1 MAITIVALN
10 NTFDEWRT
18 RTNQLITQSN
28 YYETNLPT
36 YPYANNIGVSAN
48 SFASATIAGANT
60 AVGAG
65 ANAYTDLLVTG
76 ANANASNATYLTIG
90 IVPGSRMSGSY
101 TGITGVGTI
110 TTGVWNGT
118 VIPVSHG
125 GTGGNDQAT
134 ARTGLGLV
142 IGTNVQAWDANLDQ
156 IAALAPTDNNFIVG
170 NGTAW
175 TLETPSSA
183 RTSLGLGTIATQ
195 GSGAVTITGGSITG
209 ITDITLADGGTNASL
224 TASAGAVA
232 YSTASAL
239 ALSGVGTSGQVL
251 TSAGTSAPTWTA
263 QTALS
268 VGNASQLG
276 GVAAASYARKDTAQY
291 YSGRIDI
298 TDGSG
303 VITLQPSG
311 DIYAYR
317 SGGTTGVLFL
327 NSAGSRYLY
336 NDGTDYQM
344 PIGGLVV
351 GGDITAFAS
360 DERLKKDIV
369 EIQNPLEKIS
379 QIRGVH
385 YRHNDFALEQGLPDE
400 AFVGVI
406 AQEIEKVLPEVVTL
420 APFDYEGVDSSG
432 KKISKSGEN
441 YKTVKYDKIVPLL
454 IEAIKELSSQ
464 VESMKLEIEE
474 LKK

>member
-1 MAITIVALN
+1 MAIIANVALTD
-10 NTFDEWRT
+10 TFDLWRT
-18 RTNQLITQSN
+18 RTNQLAVQSN
-28 YYETNLPT
+28 GFEAYIINLYERSNNSPT
-36 YPYANNIGVSAN
+36 YVYANNIGTQANAYTNSAI
-48 SFASATIAGANT
+48 SAANV
-60 AVGAG
+60 AVGNG
-65 ANAYTDLLVTG
+65 ANAYSRMIGDSSNSYTNTAISTANVAVGNG
-76 ANANASNATYLTIG
+76 ANAY
-90 IVPGSRMSGSY
+90 SRM
-101 TGITGVGTI
+101 
-110 TTGVWNGT
+110 
-118 VIPVSHG
+118 
-125 GTGGNDQAT
+125 
-134 ARTGLGLV
+134 
-142 IGTNVQAWDANLDQ
+142 IGTSSNGYAVFVGASANSSTDTKVAAE
-156 IAALAPTDNNFIVG
+156 AALARN
-170 NGTAW
+170 
-175 TLETPSSA
+175 
-183 RTSLGLGTIATQ
+183 ATNLT
-195 GSGAVTITGGSITG
+195 SGAVA
-209 ITDITLADGGTNASL
+209 LARGGTNASL

-251 TSAGTSAPTWTA
+251 TSTGTSAPTWTA
-263 QTALS
+263 QTSLS
-268 VGNASQLG
+268 VASATNASQLG

-317 SGGTTGVLFL
+317 SGGTTGVIFL

-344 PIGGLVV
+344 PIGGLIV

-369 EIQNPLEKIS
+369 EIQNPLDKLS

-441 YKTVKYDKIVPLL
+441 YKTVKYEKIVPLL
-454 IEAIKELSSQ
+454 IEAIKELSAQ
-464 VESMKLEIEE
+464 VKE
-474 LKK
+474 LKNK